1 MSLRRLSVILAA
13 LLALPVAG
21 AAQEP
26 PDEPPVRTGAD
37 DATVVAV
44 IDSGIAPYHW
54 DFLASRMPQAQ
65 DEDPTNDLPLDQAPD
80 TWLSGFPDPASFATY
95 NRFDLT
101 LEESNAG
108 RSISSMDSA
117 DASKWSAVKPSSATS
132 QHYYWFPGTKII
144 GGLTFSSTGRIH
156 AASNTH
162 GQGTTS
168 VSVGNIF
175 GTCAECLLVFIQ
187 YSGVANGEL
196 AIEWAESQPWIDL
209 ISNSYGFSLVER
221 DRLYSGSDTAK
232 SAAASTRGQTILFS
246 SGNGISNTFTVPN
259 STLFSSQEGPD
270 WMITVGG
277 VNPNTGG
284 TYTGAGKPADIAGL
298 GSAYPSSY
306 NAGTVGNQGSN
317 FSGTSNAAPQV
328 AGMYGKALYEA
339 RRALPGPSRAQA
351 AGVIGVQDPDER
363 LGETPFA
370 CGSIRPGCEL
380 GDGVL
385 TAKELRTR
393 LFHGASHT
401 PVGWEVGLT
410 GGPAAPVVG
419 EEEFLAEG
427 HGTYFGK
434 KNGTAAYL
442 AEVERVVGP
451 LEGRAATLTRPTG
464 EQEWM
469 VVDSYC
475 RQEIWGGWGDGYYV
489 SGQTQ
494 LPGPTPPGPI
504 RTLLQNTCS
513 QLFPPV

>member
-1 MSLRRLSVILAA
+1 MSLKRLSVALAA
-13 LLALPVAG
+13 LMALPATG

-80 TWLSGFPDPASFATY
+80 TWLPGFPDPSSFATY

-101 LEESNAG
+101 LEETNAG
-108 RSISSMDSA
+108 RSISSMDAA
-117 DASKWSAVKPSSATS
+117 DASKWNAVKPSTATS
-132 QHYYWFPGTKII
+132 RHYYWFPGTKII
-144 GGLTFSSTGRIH
+144 GGLTFSATGRIH
-156 AASNTH
+156 AASGTH

-175 GTCAECLLVFIQ
+175 GTCAECVLVFIQ
-187 YSGVANGEL
+187 YGSVADGER

-209 ISNSYGFSLVER
+209 ISNSYGFSLAER
-221 DRLYSGSDTAK
+221 DRLYSGSNTEMSK
-232 SAAASTRGQTILFS
+232 AASTRGQTILFS

-259 STLFSSQEGPD
+259 QTYFSSQEGPD

-277 VNPNTGG
+277 VNPSSGG
-284 TYTGAGKPADIAGL
+284 SYTGAGKPADIAGL

-306 NAGTVGNQGSN
+306 GASTVGNAGSN
-317 FSGTSNAAPQV
+317 FSGTSNATPQV
-328 AGMYGKALYEA
+328 AGLFAKSLYEA
-339 RRALPGPSRAQA
+339 RRELPGPSRAQSG
-351 AGVIGVQDPDER
+351 GVIGVQDPDER

-370 CGSIRPGCEL
+370 CAATRPSCEL

-393 LFHGASHT
+393 LFHGATHT
-401 PVGWEVGLT
+401 PEGMTVGGLT
-410 GGPAAPVVG
+410 PPTPPVG
-419 EEEFLAEG
+419 EDEFLAEG

-434 KNGTAAYL
+434 KNGTASYL

-451 LEGRAATLTRPTG
+451 LTGRAATLARPTG

-504 RTLLQNTCS
+504 RTLLQTTCP